1 VTGLGLVCPLGN
13 SVPAALAKAS
23 RGERAIRVYESPWA
37 PPALARR
44 VGGTVEDFDSDGLL
58 EPRFAAKQEPATLF
72 ALAAA
77 REALAQAGHVDTDAS
92 VFGAAYPHVR
102 TEPVLAEVGSY
113 VRALLDRLGPADEV
127 SIAEV
132 TPLRAPRLQPR
143 TTGPVRPQF
152 LLEEIQRGII
162 DASDAWLMAESGNS
176 FCWSTHLL
184 RFREPGRYRVSTGFG
199 SMGHATTGVVGAAL
213 ARRGKAVALVGDG
226 AMMMMNELHSAVQYR
241 ADAIWIV
248 LNDASY
254 LMCAQGMRVMGWEP
268 FHCDLPRVDFV
279 ALARAIGAGGE
290 RVATEGDVAGAIDRA
305 MRANGPWV
313 LDVTIDPREA
323 PPSGR
328 RNKSLMEQGHATG
341 ARA

>member
-184 RFREPGRYRVSTGFG
+184 RFREPGRYR
-199 SMGHATTGVVGAAL
+199 
-213 ARRGKAVALVGDG
+213 
-226 AMMMMNELHSAVQYR
+226 
-241 ADAIWIV
+241 
-248 LNDASY
+248 
-254 LMCAQGMRVMGWEP
+254 
-268 FHCDLPRVDFV
+268 DFV